1 MTRYRFLLFDADY
14 TLLDFDADMTA
25 AFEKM
30 YAHCGLDK
38 QKPYSEETLK
48 RDEACNVRWWGNFEQ
63 QLCTKQEL
71 YVNRFVDFL
80 KETGLSGDPEEMNR
94 VYFDFL
100 AQGGATYPGAIE
112 LLEALS
118 AQYEIYI
125 ITNGN
130 AVSSKNRL
138 ERSGLL
144 PFVKDIFVS
153 ETVGVGKPDKRYF
166 DYVAAHIP
174 NYAPEQ
180 ALVIGDSMS
189 SDILGAHNAGLHS
202 LWYIGVWVD
211 PNQKVPFTY
220 RAESYDEIK
229 RILL

>member
-30 YAHCGLDK
+30 YAHCGFDK
-38 QKPYSEETLK
+38 QQPYSEETLK
-48 RDEACNVRWWGNFEQ
+48 RYEACNVRWWGNFEQ

-80 KETGLSGDPEEMNR
+80 KGTGLSGDPEEMNR

-100 AQGGATYPGAIE
+100 AQGGATYPGALE

-144 PFVKDIFVS
+144 PLSRTFS
-153 ETVGVGKPDKRYF
+153 SLKRWASASRTSATLTMWRRMCR
-166 DYVAAHIP
+166 VTP
-174 NYAPEQ
+174 R
-180 ALVIGDSMS
+180 SRRS
-189 SDILGAHNAGLHS
+189 SSGIRCPRTFWARTTRGWTAFGTRVCGSTRNRRPPLRTGRKAMRKS
-202 LWYIGVWVD
+202 
-211 PNQKVPFTY
+211 
-220 RAESYDEIK
+220 
-229 RILL
+229 

>member
-30 YAHCGLDK
+30 YAHCGFDK
-38 QKPYSEETLK
+38 QQPYSEETLK
-48 RDEACNVRWWGNFEQ
+48 RYEACNVRWWGNFEQ

-166 DYVAAHIP
+166 DYVAAHIQ

-202 LWYIGVWVD
+202 LWYTGVWVD
-211 PNQKVPFTY
+211 PNQKAPFTY

>member
-1 MTRYRFLLFDADY
+1 MTRYRFLLFDADH

-25 AFEKM
+25 AFKKM
-30 YAHCGLDK
+30 YAYCGFDK
-38 QKPYSEETLK
+38 THPYSEEYLQ
-48 RDEACNVRWWGNFEQ
+48 RYEACNNRWWSNFEQ

-80 KETGLSGDPEEMNR
+80 HETGLSGGPEEMNT

-100 AQGGATYPGAIE
+100 AQGGTPYPGAIE
-112 LLEALS
+112 LLQTLS
-118 AQYEIYI
+118 ARYEIYI

-130 AVSSKNRL
+130 AISAKSRL
-138 ERSGLL
+138 AHSGLMNH
-144 PFVKDIFVS
+144 VKGMFVS
-153 ETVGVGKPDKRYF
+153 ETVGVGKPDKRFF
-166 DYVAAHIP
+166 DYVAAHVP
-174 NYAPEQ
+174 GYVPED

-189 SDILGAHNAGLHS
+189 SDILGARNAGLHS
-202 LWYIGVWVD
+202 IWYTGVHVD
-211 PNQKVPFTY
+211 PEQKAPFTY